1 MGMGGKAMR
10 FSSGS
15 MIIIAGLAACMAAAR
30 AQEDPNRAQF
40 LKSCGTCHASEA
52 GAAARQGPN
61 LLGVLGR
68 KAGALEGFKYS
79 DALKSADWV
88 WDEAHLDKW
97 IENAQAMRP
106 GVVMPYHQADPAKRA
121 KVIEFL
127 KTLKRLLEETW
138 PWPKRST

>member
-1 MGMGGKAMR
+1 MGRGDKAMR
-10 FSSGS
+10 FSSGWMVRAMS
-15 MIIIAGLAACMAAAR
+15 MIAGLAACTAAAR
-30 AQEDPNRAQF
+30 AQDDPNRAQF
-40 LKSCGTCHASEA
+40 LKSCGTCHAIEA
-52 GAAARQGPN
+52 GAAPRQGPN
-61 LLGVLGR
+61 LVGVFGR
-68 KAGALEGFKYS
+68 KAGAVEEFKYS

-127 KTLKRLLEETW
+127 KTLKA
-138 PWPKRST
+138 PS

>member
-1 MGMGGKAMR
+1 MR

-15 MIIIAGLAACMAAAR
+15 IIRTMSMIAGLAA
-30 AQEDPNRAQF
+30 F
-40 LKSCGTCHASEA
+40 T
-52 GAAARQGPN
+52 GAAPPQGPTVAG
-61 LLGVLGR
+61 LFGR
-68 KAGALEGFKYS
+68 KAGAHEEFKYT

-127 KTLKRLLEETW
+127 KTLKA
-138 PWPKRST
+138 PS